1 MKITMKE
8 IKDFYL
14 DQFFEKIK
22 TENTP
27 YSGRIYKIGDD
38 LPLSRQQ
45 LEIKYLHDKN
55 RLR

>member
-8 IKDFYL
+8 IKEFYL

-27 YSGRIYKIGDD
+27 YLGRIYKIGDSD
-38 LPLSRQQ
+38 APLTKQQ
-45 LEIKYLHDKN
+45 LERKYLSDKN
-55 RLR
+55 RI